1 MGNNIRDNKGIALV
15 ITLLVLTL
23 LIVLILEF
31 NSGMR
36 VEARAAA
43 NFRDDIKAYY
53 LAKSG
58 VTFAIAVLEDDDET
72 DQNYDALNENWAQKL
87 PPIPFGDGFVT
98 VEITDEDSRINVNKM
113 STGFGSVNS
122 DNMRALMGRF
132 LKQFE
137 LEEDIANA
145 IADWTD
151 QDDFERMPGGAEDNY
166 YGGLEDSYEA
176 KNKPFDSLQELRL
189 VKGMEGEIY
198 NKLHK
203 FLTVHSDGSI
213 NVNTAGKEAIMS
225 LSDNLAAEIADE
237 IIAFRVENP
246 FQTKLEFKNNI
257 SLSED
262 VYNEIVK
269 FVDVK
274 SNYFSITSSGN
285 VNQSQKTIRAEIM
298 RQNNK
303 AKIVYWRV
311 E

>member
-1 MGNNIRDNKGIALV
+1 MNIKNNKGIALV

-58 VTFAIAVLEDDDET
+58 VTFAIAVLEDDDKT
-72 DQNYDALNENWAQKL
+72 DQNFDALNENWAQKL

-98 VEITDEDSRINVNKM
+98 VEITDENSRINVNKM

-151 QDDFERMPGGAEDNY
+151 QDDIERMPGGSESNY

-189 VKGMEGEIY
+189 VKGLEGETY

-203 FLTVHSDGSI
+203 FLTVHSDGWLNI
-213 NVNTAGKEAIMS
+213 NTAGKEVLMS

-237 IIAFRVENP
+237 IIAFRAENP
-246 FQTKLEFKNNI
+246 FQTKLDFKNNI
-257 SLSED
+257 SISED
-262 VYNEIVK
+262 VYNEIGK
-269 FVDVK
+269 FIDVK

-303 AKIVYWRV
+303 TKIVYWRV

>member
-1 MGNNIRDNKGIALV
+1 MKIQRDNKGIALV

-43 NFRDDIKAYY
+43 NFRDDIKAFY

-58 VTFAIAVLEDDDET
+58 VTFAIAVLEDDDKT
-72 DQNYDALNENWAQKL
+72 DQNFDALNENWAQKL

-98 VEITDEDSRINVNKM
+98 VEITDENSRINVNKM

-189 VKGMEGEIY
+189 IKGLEGETY

-203 FLTVHSDGSI
+203 FLTVHSDGWLNI
-213 NVNTAGKEAIMS
+213 NTAGKEVIMS

-237 IIAFRVENP
+237 IIAFRAENP
-246 FQTKLEFKNNI
+246 FQTKLDFKNNI
-257 SLSED
+257 SISED
-262 VYNEIVK
+262 VYNEIGK
-269 FVDVK
+269 FIDVK

-303 AKIVYWRV
+303 TKIVYWRV